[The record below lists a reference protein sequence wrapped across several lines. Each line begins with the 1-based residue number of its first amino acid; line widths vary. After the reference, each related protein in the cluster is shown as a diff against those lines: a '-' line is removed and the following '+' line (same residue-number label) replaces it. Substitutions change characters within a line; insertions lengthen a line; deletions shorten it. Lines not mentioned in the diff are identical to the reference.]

1 MLNVLPTAPER
12 LEVLRRA
19 ASFLAPALLVVAA
32 RSTSAIR
39 DAARDGRWR
48 AWNDG
53 FVSDEGRPT
62 FQRGMDDQEIH
73 ELGASVG
80 LRLADALP
88 RVPGASLV
96 AFSNDAHKST
106 QDAGRDAAVLRRH
119 ESRIPSVASR
129 R

>member
-1 MLNVLPTAPER
+1 VLNVLPTAPER

-19 ASFLAPALLVVAA
+19 ASFLAPVGLLVVAA

-53 FVSDEGRPT
+53 FVSHEGRST

-80 LRLADALP
+80 LRPADALP
-88 RVPGASLV
+88 RVAGASLV
-96 AFSNDAHKST
+96 ALNNDAHKST
-106 QDAGRDAAVLRRH
+106 
-119 ESRIPSVASR
+119 
-129 R
+129 